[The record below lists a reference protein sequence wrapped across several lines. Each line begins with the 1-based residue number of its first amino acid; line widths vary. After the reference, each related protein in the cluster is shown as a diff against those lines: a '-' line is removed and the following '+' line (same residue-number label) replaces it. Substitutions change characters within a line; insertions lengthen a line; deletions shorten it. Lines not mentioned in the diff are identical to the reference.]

1 VNKRCLELLEFANN
15 NPNGVRFSDLQ
26 KLCVCCGMWHD
37 RTKGSHYVY
46 KHANPSF
53 TITIQEL
60 SDGKA
65 KPYQVKQVLNFIELH
80 NFEKEGENV

>member
-1 VNKRCLELLEFANN
+1 
-15 NPNGVRFSDLQ
+15 
-26 KLCVCCGMWHD
+26 MWHD

-53 TITIQEL
+53 TITIQKF

-65 KPYQVKQVLNFIELH
+65 KPYQVEQIIDLVELH
-80 NFEKEGENV
+80 GLEKEEENV

>member
-1 VNKRCLELLEFANN
+1 MNKRCRGLIENAKN
-15 NPNGVRFSDLQ
+15 NPKGLRFSDLQ
-26 KLCVCCGMWHD
+26 KLCLCCGMLHD

-65 KPYQVKQVLNFIELH
+65 KPYQVKQVIDLIELH
-80 NFEKEGENV
+80 NLNKEDENV

>member
-1 VNKRCLELLEFANN
+1 MNKRCRELLEFAKNN
-15 NPNGVRFSDLQ
+15 TKGVRFSDLQ
-26 KLCVCCGMWHD
+26 KICLCCGMWHD

-65 KPYQVKQVLNFIELH
+65 KPYQVKKIIDLIELH
-80 NFEKEGENV
+80 GLEKEDENV